1 MAPQKDANSGQVVNF
16 ISSDAFFL
24 ADSFSLFIVGITAP
38 IQIIGKLYNYI
49 STSKVPY

>member
-24 ADSFSLFIVGITAP
+24 ADTFSMFVLGVVTP
-38 IQIIGKLYNYI
+38 IQIVG
-49 STSKVPY
+49 T